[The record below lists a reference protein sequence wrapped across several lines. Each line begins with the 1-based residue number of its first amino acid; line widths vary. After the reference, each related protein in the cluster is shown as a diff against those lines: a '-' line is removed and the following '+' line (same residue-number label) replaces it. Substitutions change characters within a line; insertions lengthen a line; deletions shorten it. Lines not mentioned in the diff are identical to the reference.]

1 MIRFT
6 KSTFC
11 KELTLDYPHPSTFH
25 PDLTDER
32 LSAIAAK
39 MLDVRYLTIQQ
50 MDTEYDDNYTREC
63 PVYGRTRKMLILLA
77 KSKKL
82 PWLGIKCMGMGVNIS
97 IGNVACKFFRDDLEN
112 PEKAG
117 FFKRDDFLCL
127 FEEDEQDNV
136 PVLWRFVIE
145 RALTEEDEDQI
156 YFVGYNKFNEMIS
169 KWHYEAGAAPLY
181 SVDQVIPPSVDM
193 KPIEIEIRQ
202 EGEDE
207 ISNSGEPD
215 SSLGLPGTG
224 TSNSD

>member
-1 MIRFT
+1 M
-6 KSTFC
+6 
-11 KELTLDYPHPSTFH
+11 DYPHPSTFQ

-32 LSAIAAK
+32 LSTIAAK
-39 MLDVRYLTIQQ
+39 MLDVRYLTIRQ

-77 KSKKL
+77 RGKTL
-82 PWLGIKCMGMGVNIS
+82 HWFNVKCMGMGVDIF
-97 IGNVACKFFRDDLEN
+97 IGNVTCKFFRDDLEN

-117 FFKRDDFLCL
+117 FFKRDGFLCL
-127 FEEDEQDNV
+127 FEEDDNV

-181 SVDQVIPPSVDM
+181 AVDQVIPPAANM
-193 KPIEIEIRQ
+193 GPAEIEIR
-202 EGEDE
+202 EDGDDEVSKPGE
-207 ISNSGEPD
+207 SD
-215 SSLGLPGTG
+215 SPPEVRGTG
-224 TSNSD
+224 TNNSN